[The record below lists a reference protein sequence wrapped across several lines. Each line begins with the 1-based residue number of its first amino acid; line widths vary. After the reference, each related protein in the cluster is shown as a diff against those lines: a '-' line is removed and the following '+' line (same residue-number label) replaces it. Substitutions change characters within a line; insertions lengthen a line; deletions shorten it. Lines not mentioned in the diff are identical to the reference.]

1 MTGAKLLGLYTET
14 NTLFYWRKTMF
25 QFIPVHE
32 DNIYAVRVS
41 GKIHHEDY
49 QKFLPEL
56 EDLIKENEK
65 ISLLIEFDDFNG
77 IDLSAIKDDF
87 NFGRKHNNDFE
98 KLAIVGDKKWMKW
111 MTLLSN
117 PFVEGTIKYF
127 ERPDLQ
133 TAWDWL
139 RVKELS
145 EEQLADFPIKA
156 YKKIMVGVDFTPHSK
171 HAARRAIELSKQSNA
186 ELMLVN
192 VVNESSLYDVYY
204 GPVGMGMGLAPVAQ
218 SAIEGFDDALTS
230 YINKSKK
237 EMKALITELGLNQS
251 EGVVISGQPSTTL
264 NSYAEAQNVDLIV
277 MGSES
282 KRGMEAIMDSSTRY
296 LLGHSRCEVLS
307 VPLVE

>member
-1 MTGAKLLGLYTET
+1 MTPNKSLCLY
-14 NTLFYWRKTMF
+14 NDLRHRFIRGNVMF

-41 GKIHHEDY
+41 GKLSHEDY

-56 EDLIKENEK
+56 EDLIKENET
-65 ISLLIEFDDFNG
+65 ISLLIEFDGFHG
-77 IDLSAIKDDF
+77 MDLAAIKDDF
-87 NFGRKHNNDFE
+87 NIGRKHNNNFE
-98 KLAIVGDKKWMKW
+98 KLAIVGDKKWLKW
-111 MTLLSN
+111 MTLLSK
-117 PFVEGTIKYF
+117 PFIEGDIKYF

-133 TAWDWL
+133 SAWDWL

-145 EEQLADFPIKA
+145 EEQLADLPIQA
-156 YKKIMVGVDFTPHSK
+156 YKKIMVGVDFSPHSK
-171 HAARRAIELSKQSNA
+171 HAARRAIKLSKLSSA

-192 VVNESSLYDVYY
+192 VVDENSLYDVYY
-204 GPVGMGMGLAPVAQ
+204 GPIGMGVGLAVASQ
-218 SAIEGFDDALTS
+218 EATKGADKAIAS

-237 EMKALITELGLNQS
+237 QMEALLNELGLNQS
-251 EGVVISGQPSTTL
+251 EGVVITGQPSTTL

-277 MGSES
+277 MGSEG

-307 VPLVE
+307 VPLAV